1 MTDLLRNKRIDS
13 MMITARRTEAVAN
26 INPLY
31 IIVELVEVAEGFL
44 SETLSSGKLFFED
57 TELRKRFP

>member
-13 MMITARRTEAVAN
+13 VLITARRTEAVAILN
-26 INPLY
+26 HFF

-44 SETLSSGKLFFED
+44 LETLSSGKLFFED
-57 TELRKRFP
+57 GKQRKRFP